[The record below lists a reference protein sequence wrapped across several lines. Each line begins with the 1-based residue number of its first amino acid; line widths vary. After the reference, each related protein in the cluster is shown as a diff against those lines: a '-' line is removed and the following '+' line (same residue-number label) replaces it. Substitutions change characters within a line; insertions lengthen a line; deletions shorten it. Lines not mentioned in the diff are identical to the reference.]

1 MEAFILIFHLIGGDF
16 TIPGRHA
23 TREACELAARH
34 YVAESQRL
42 VPDKDRRVT
51 WTCRRDALSLP
62 LGGFERSLGD

>member
-42 VPDKDRRVT
+42 VPNQERRVT
-51 WTCRRDALSLP
+51 WTCRRDVLSLP
-62 LGGFERSLGD
+62 LGAFERSLGD